1 MAKPI
6 PEGYHSVTPYLIVK
20 GAAEAIDFYKRA
32 FGAEEIARMM
42 DPDGGRVVHAE
53 IRIGDS
59 MVMLADEFP
68 EMNYLG
74 PLSRGGPTSSL
85 FVYVEDVDAAFSQAL
100 AAGATLKMPVSDM
113 FWGDRYGQL
122 TDPFGH
128 HWSLATHKEDVSPE
142 EMQRRSEQF
151 FAQMK
156 AGG

>member
-1 MAKPI
+1 MARPI

-32 FGAEEIARMM
+32 FGAEEIARML

-59 MVMLADEFP
+59 VVMLADEFP

-85 FVYVEDVDAAFSQAL
+85 FLYVEDVDTAFARAL
-100 AAGATLKMPVSDM
+100 AAGATLNRPVTDT

-128 HWSLATHKEDVSPE
+128 HWGLATHKEDVSPE

-151 FAQMK
+151 FAEMK

>member
-1 MAKPI
+1 MARPI

-32 FGAEEIARMM
+32 FGAEEIARML

-59 MVMLADEFP
+59 VVMLADEFP

-85 FVYVEDVDAAFSQAL
+85 FLYVEDVDTAFARAL
-100 AAGATLKMPVSDM
+100 AAGATLNRPVTDM

-128 HWSLATHKEDVSPE
+128 HWGLATHKEDVSPE

-151 FAQMK
+151 FAEMK